1 MAEYVYIDNLAKKG
15 TIGISNLVFESI
27 VCDAIDK
34 IPGITESS
42 KRLKR
47 NQKIRLN
54 RPVRTYIRSGVVHI
68 WLAVDVKNGID
79 EKETVSLLE
88 KEEDDENEIENL
100 VANIYTTYKK
110 TLADIKIEKTQAI
123 KSTTKNFT
131 REQIVHEI

>member
-27 VCDAIDK
+27 VCDAINK

-88 KEEDDENEIENL
+88 KEIHAALDTATEQVPYDIE
-100 VANIYTTYKK
+100 
-110 TLADIKIEKTQAI
+110 IKIE
-123 KSTTKNFT
+123 
-131 REQIVHEI
+131 RRY